1 METIKKMK
9 KQVERLDELAD
20 RLEGS
25 PGSSPERATT
35 GKDLSKTQKN
45 KRSKLCPHLQANR
58 TCP

>member
-1 METIKKMK
+1 MK